1 MFGKNRNAK
10 QASVSHNSKSASPAY
25 ADENHKVTPPTHA
38 ASSYMRSLREG
49 NPNEKVEVPMI
60 HSTHEL
66 SLGDYLPF
74 GSAMKTG
81 KRTVISRSMTR
92 DCYIKH
98 YAKDDEGN
106 YIGTEKPYPDWQLV
120 FVPNKGTPED
130 ILRQGAL
137 CCVSFLFA
145 FFLVPETKG
154 LTLEQVDKML
164 EETTPRTSQL
174 EASQRLRF

>member
-130 ILRQGAL
+130 ILRQ
-137 CCVSFLFA
+137 VSEA
-145 FFLVPETKG
+145 YNVNETIPSKPWQ
-154 LTLEQVDKML
+154 LNQFVDVRHDIRRLHSRKEL
-164 EETTPRTSQL
+164 KHTPIQ
-174 EASQRLRF
+174 